1 MENIFNIISE
11 NVFTLLNKAEYLT
24 LSFSSESTQ
33 FIRFSQSKIRQ
44 TGLVDDATLELELI
58 HNNRTCG
65 ESFTLSGDTDA
76 DIQSATD
83 ILSNLRMEIV
93 QLPEDPYIVLPENN
107 GSSRDIHTGN
117 LLSVESAADA
127 LTPAMQS
134 VDLAGIW
141 SSGKI

>member
-11 NVFTLLNKAEYLT
+11 NVFTLLNKEEYLT

-65 ESFTLSGDTDA
+65 ESFTLSGDADA
-76 DIQSATD
+76 DIQ
-83 ILSNLRMEIV
+83 IN
-93 QLPEDPYIVLPENN
+93 
-107 GSSRDIHTGN
+107 
-117 LLSVESAADA
+117 
-127 LTPAMQS
+127 
-134 VDLAGIW
+134 
-141 SSGKI
+141 